1 MTKNYV
7 GIDVCEKKLDIFIH
21 PSKEYVQ
28 FNNTQQGIMQLYEYL
43 KAFDIELIVLEATG
57 KLEALCADILMD
69 LGYKVS
75 VVNPA
80 RVCYYRKSLGYKA
93 KTDLIDAEVI
103 ARFAEALRPDASHP
117 SSATERRLR
126 ELSAR
131 RKQLVILRDS
141 ERNRLRRVRDE
152 YAKEDLQINIAF
164 LNERL
169 HKIETIMVELIKQN
183 KAKKEVFDI
192 LQSIP
197 GIGEIMALTL
207 MSYLPELG
215 QLNQKQIASLAG
227 VFPLNMESGS
237 SKGHRK
243 MCWSG
248 RPKIRSTLYLA
259 TLVGIRHNSFIRS
272 KFNDLVAKGKAK
284 KVAMG
289 ACMRK
294 LIIIANSMIKEKRC
308 WHD

>member
-21 PSKEYVQ
+21 PSKKYVQ

-103 ARFAEALRPDASHP
+103 ARFAEALRPDASNP

-131 RKQLVILRDS
+131 SKQLVILRDR

-164 LNERL
+164 LNGRL
-169 HKIETIMVELIKQN
+169 HKIETVMVELIKQN
-183 KAKKEVFDI
+183 KAKKEVFEI

-207 MSYLPELG
+207 MSYFPELG

>member
-21 PSKEYVQ
+21 PSKKYVQ

-103 ARFAEALRPDASHP
+103 ARFAEALRPDASNP

-152 YAKEDLQINIAF
+152 YAKEDLQINIAY
-164 LNERL
+164 LNGRL
-169 HKIETIMVELIKQN
+169 HKIETVIV
-183 KAKKEVFDI
+183 
-192 LQSIP
+192 
-197 GIGEIMALTL
+197 
-207 MSYLPELG
+207 
-215 QLNQKQIASLAG
+215 
-227 VFPLNMESGS
+227 
-237 SKGHRK
+237 
-243 MCWSG
+243 
-248 RPKIRSTLYLA
+248 
-259 TLVGIRHNSFIRS
+259 
-272 KFNDLVAKGKAK
+272 
-284 KVAMG
+284 
-289 ACMRK
+289 
-294 LIIIANSMIKEKRC
+294 
-308 WHD
+308 

>member
-21 PSKEYVQ
+21 PSKKYVQ

-103 ARFAEALRPDASHP
+103 ARFAEALRPDASNP

-164 LNERL
+164 LNGRL
-169 HKIETIMVELIKQN
+169 HKIETVMVELIKQN
-183 KAKKEVFDI
+183 KAKKEVFEI

-227 VFPLNMESGS
+227 VFPLS
-237 SKGHRK
+237 
-243 MCWSG
+243 
-248 RPKIRSTLYLA
+248 
-259 TLVGIRHNSFIRS
+259 
-272 KFNDLVAKGKAK
+272 
-284 KVAMG
+284 
-289 ACMRK
+289 
-294 LIIIANSMIKEKRC
+294 LIHI
-308 WHD
+308 